1 MDSPLSQQ
9 GFEAYAASEGQG
21 LRPGNGKGIWAGRIL
36 TDPIKNLHQE
46 THKAMGETP
55 ASPAPLNIMGGERKR
70 GRTFKV
76 DCETVAETDAGRR
89 QATITGTASTTPR

>member
-1 MDSPLSQQ
+1 MRLPKAK
-9 GFEAYAASEGQG
+9 AYAPEMV
-21 LRPGNGKGIWAGRIL
+21 RGIWAGRIL
-36 TDPIKNLHQE
+36 TDPIKNLRQE
-46 THKAMGETP
+46 THKAMGKSPT
-55 ASPAPLNIMGGERKR
+55 SPAPLNIMGGERKR